1 MNQKLKE
8 RLEHT
13 DQNLKYLQSILSQT
27 KFTVQKIKNQLQE
40 LQNEKTL
47 LNEAQLIAINAGRE
61 VQKNLEIRLTPI
73 VNAVLSAVMIEDE
86 YSLSL
91 EYNTRGTAT
100 KLNQIKFVLT
110 KNGIPITNLLKEESG
125 GVLQLIAMALR
136 WSFVLLNS
144 TSRRILILDEP
155 VVALS
160 TCECDYQVKF
170 KDILM
175 KLVEEFTFQIIMS
188 THSESLKS
196 GNLLNLSEIG
206 V

>member
-1 MNQKLKE
+1 M
-8 RLEHT
+8 
-13 DQNLKYLQSILSQT
+13 
-27 KFTVQKIKNQLQE
+27 
-40 LQNEKTL
+40 QNEKTL